1 MAKGHGTTKPAR
13 PQRPSQGSM
22 GRGGTAIP
30 NETCVIQPERSHPLW
45 KWDTLCAFLLVL
57 VAILT
62 PFEAGFLEGDL
73 FSWMGIFNII
83 TNLFFLIDMLMQFF
97 IAYPIETRYGP
108 RWILQKRLIAVR
120 YLKGWFAIDLA
131 STLPLDYLSPGSGL
145 GLLRT
150 IRLLRLLKLLR
161 LARGIRV
168 VRRYQAEFGLSY
180 RKMTLYLLFFSVL
193 AVSHWLACT
202 LGIVHKF
209 AIEHEICSRLDLEE
223 GRTDCSTSWLTEGMR
238 YHADWGDSENPTVD
252 IFEAY
257 IMAFYTGITILVH
270 PHAHEATGTGERL
283 LFTILLLIGGFMWTQ
298 VISRSTAIAS
308 SLNAHQ
314 LAHQQTM
321 DDLNNIA
328 NRLSLSF
335 DMKVRLRKFFLRSQ
349 AQHEYQAWQEILSRM
364 SPQLRRDTYREVNV
378 HWVKKVR
385 FFDGCSTSFLT
396 GIAEILEIKMFA
408 EQEHFGQLFH
418 MYIMMGG
425 TASRVINFN
434 LLLPGM
440 IWGEDHLLLSNPD
453 LVCSNIAVSLTVV
466 EVQELSKEG
475 FDSVL
480 QDFPDHAQILRRE
493 VVKFIV
499 IRGVKRFAQLTLQA
513 REKQEGLTRSPTAS
527 PASAWNKRLSGDDT
541 EKSATSPE
549 LNHGETL
556 ELDGNAQSVIDGAR
570 LISMQYNA
578 AKHRFSKD
586 LAKIPISSQSISG
599 GSKLRSE
606 SRRSQVKRES
616 QGKRK
621 PIHDAGTAA
630 AVAWYSPMDAAA
642 AATAAAVQAA
652 DSTLGEKFTD
662 WNMRQDELEESV
674 FSRLDE
680 LSEQVYSIHE
690 MLEEQQE
697 LMSFFKQKMAQESLR
712 EEVLNDEEN
721 GTRPSQSTRSSTLSR
736 FRMFQTLPSV
746 PKKPDLRP
754 DSDDMPKFQTF
765 HQDRS

>member
-1 MAKGHGTTKPAR
+1 MPV
-13 PQRPSQGSM
+13 
-22 GRGGTAIP
+22 
-30 NETCVIQPERSHPLW
+30 ETCVIQPERSRPLW
-45 KWDTLCAFLLVL
+45 KWDTLCASLLVL
-57 VAILT
+57 VAIFT

-73 FSWMGIFNII
+73 FSWMGIFNMV
-83 TNLFFLIDMLMQFF
+83 TNVFFLLDMLLQFF

-108 RWILQKRLIAVR
+108 RWVLQKRLIAVR

-202 LGIVHKF
+202 LGIIHKF
-209 AIEHEICSRLDLEE
+209 QIEHEICSRLDLEE
-223 GRTDCSTSWLTEGMR
+223 GRSDCSTSWLTEGVR

-257 IMAFYTGITILVH
+257 VIAFYTGITILVH
-270 PHAHEATGTGERL
+270 PHAYEATGTGERL

-328 NRLSLSF
+328 DRLSLSF

-396 GIAEILEIKMFA
+396 GIAEILEIKMFG

-440 IWGEDHLLLSNPD
+440 IWGEDHLLLSNPN

-480 QDFPDHAQILRRE
+480 EDFPDHAQILRKE

-499 IRGVKRFAQLTLQA
+499 IRGVKRLAQLTLEA
-513 REKQEGLTRSPTAS
+513 REKKEGLGRSPTTS
-527 PASAWNKRLSGDDT
+527 PASAWDKRLVSAGDDI
-541 EKSATSPE
+541 ESGAGSPE
-549 LNHGETL
+549 LNRGETL
-556 ELDGNAQSVIDGAR
+556 DLDGNAQSVIDGAR

-578 AKHRFSKD
+578 AKNRFSKD
-586 LAKIPISSQSISG
+586 LGKIPIGSQSQSTSV
-599 GSKLRSE
+599 GSKLRNE
-606 SRRSQVKRES
+606 SRKSLVKREL
-616 QGKRK
+616 QGKKK

-674 FSRLDE
+674 FHRLDE
-680 LSEQVYSIHE
+680 VSEQVYSIHE

-697 LMSFFKQKMAQESLR
+697 LMLFLKQQMAQQSLR
-712 EEVLNDEEN
+712 EESLNDEEN
-721 GTRPSQSTRSSTLSR
+721 GTRPPRSARSSTCG
-736 FRMFQTLPSV
+736 FRIFETLPSV
-746 PKKPDLRP
+746 PKKPDLSP
-754 DSDDMPKFQTF
+754 DSDDMPTFPTF
-765 HQDRS
+765 HPDSRS

>member
-1 MAKGHGTTKPAR
+1 M
-13 PQRPSQGSM
+13 
-22 GRGGTAIP
+22 
-30 NETCVIQPERSHPLW
+30 
-45 KWDTLCAFLLVL
+45 
-57 VAILT
+57 
-62 PFEAGFLEGDL
+62 
-73 FSWMGIFNII
+73 
-83 TNLFFLIDMLMQFF
+83 
-97 IAYPIETRYGP
+97 
-108 RWILQKRLIAVR
+108 
-120 YLKGWFAIDLA
+120 
-131 STLPLDYLSPGSGL
+131 
-145 GLLRT
+145 
-150 IRLLRLLKLLR
+150 
-161 LARGIRV
+161 
-168 VRRYQAEFGLSY
+168 
-180 RKMTLYLLFFSVL
+180 
-193 AVSHWLACT
+193 
-202 LGIVHKF
+202 
-209 AIEHEICSRLDLEE
+209 
-223 GRTDCSTSWLTEGMR
+223 
-238 YHADWGDSENPTVD
+238 
-252 IFEAY
+252 
-257 IMAFYTGITILVH
+257 
-270 PHAHEATGTGERL
+270 
-283 LFTILLLIGGFMWTQ
+283 
-298 VISRSTAIAS
+298 
-308 SLNAHQ
+308 
-314 LAHQQTM
+314 
-321 DDLNNIA
+321 
-328 NRLSLSF
+328 
-335 DMKVRLRKFFLRSQ
+335 
-349 AQHEYQAWQEILSRM
+349 
-364 SPQLRRDTYREVNV
+364 
-378 HWVKKVR
+378 
-385 FFDGCSTSFLT
+385 
-396 GIAEILEIKMFA
+396 
-408 EQEHFGQLFH
+408 
-418 MYIMMGG
+418 
-425 TASRVINFN
+425 
-434 LLLPGM
+434 
-440 IWGEDHLLLSNPD
+440 
-453 LVCSNIAVSLTVV
+453 SLTVV

-721 GTRPSQSTRSSTLSR
+721 GTRPSQSTRSSTSSR